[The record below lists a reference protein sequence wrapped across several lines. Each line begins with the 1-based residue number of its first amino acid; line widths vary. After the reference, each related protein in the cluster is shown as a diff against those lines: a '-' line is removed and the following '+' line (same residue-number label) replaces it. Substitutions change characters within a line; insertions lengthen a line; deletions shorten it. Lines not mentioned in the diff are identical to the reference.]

1 MFHIAQLIFSVFLS
15 VSLFSFKQNDLSTM
29 LAKYQLFLLR
39 DCVLVSV
46 RRLIFFYYFFFV
58 PTHALPE
65 REYFEEYLLG
75 IV

>member
-1 MFHIAQLIFSVFLS
+1 
-15 VSLFSFKQNDLSTM
+15 M
-29 LAKYQLFLLR
+29 LTKYQLFLLH
-39 DCVLVSV
+39 DCALVSV
-46 RRLIFFYYFFFV
+46 RRLILYYFFFV

>member
-1 MFHIAQLIFSVFLS
+1 MILSVFFS

-29 LAKYQLFLLR
+29 LTKYQLFLPR
-39 DCVLVSV
+39 DCALVSV
-46 RRLIFFYYFFFV
+46 RRLILYYFFFV

>member
-1 MFHIAQLIFSVFLS
+1 
-15 VSLFSFKQNDLSTM
+15 M
-29 LAKYQLFLLR
+29 LTKYQLFLPR
-39 DCVLVSV
+39 DCALVSV
-46 RRLIFFYYFFFV
+46 RRLILYYFFLV

>member
-1 MFHIAQLIFSVFLS
+1 MFHIAQMILSVFFS
-15 VSLFSFKQNDLSTM
+15 VSLFSFKQYDLSAM
-29 LAKYQLFLLR
+29 LTKYQLFLPR
-39 DCVLVSV
+39 DCALVSV
-46 RRLIFFYYFFFV
+46 RRLILYYFFLV